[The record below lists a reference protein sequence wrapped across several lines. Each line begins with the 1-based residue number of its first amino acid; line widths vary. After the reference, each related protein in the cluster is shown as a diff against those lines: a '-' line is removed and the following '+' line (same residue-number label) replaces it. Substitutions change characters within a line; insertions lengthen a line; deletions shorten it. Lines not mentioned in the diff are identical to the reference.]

1 MSNTKPQDQEA
12 QRTLSRIFE
21 KEKKKREQIQ
31 TKKKPQPRLSISNSK
46 IKKNLETSQR
56 EEPIE
61 KQE

>member
-21 KEKKKREQIQ
+21 KEKKREQIQ
-31 TKKKPQPRLSISNSK
+31 TKKKNPQPRLSISNSK